1 MMRRKAIHLKWQ
13 LLLKNEPLH
22 SIESDCGKRG
32 QMESELTD
40 IVMRAFVF
48 HMKSDHFFSLSLS
61 IWSNIFQRNVP
72 SILDVL
78 SDHSLSTD
86 VSQQWRAD
94 WTPWVSKKNLLSELL
109 PLNHRMFSGKK
120 KQKNKTKQVVGHK
133 TWLKCGKTPSCWNYA
148 TNSEQFFV
156 HWKKNKFLIIYTY
169 SLLIYSHLD

>member
-32 QMESELTD
+32 QMESRLTD

-48 HMKSDHFFSLSLS
+48 HMKLDHFFFLSLS

-72 SILDVL
+72 LILDVL
-78 SDHSLSTD
+78 SDHSLSPD

-94 WTPWVSKKNLLSELL
+94 WTPWLSKKKICSLSCFPSITRCFRE
-109 PLNHRMFSGKK
+109 K
-120 KQKNKTKQVVGHK
+120 KQQQQKKNRLLFTKPQ
-133 TWLKCGKTPSCWNYA
+133 TWLKCSFKSGKTPSCWNYA
-148 TNSEQFFV
+148 TNSEQYIFCTLKE
-156 HWKKNKFLIIYTY
+156 KKVLY
-169 SLLIYSHLD
+169 HLHI